1 MSSDFNTGDR
11 VSVQW
16 GLDEVVEGTVLSLF
30 GPPGKQFAR
39 VEIELTSDD
48 EPPVVEVVSL
58 PVDLLSHRSA
68 A

>member
-1 MSSDFNTGDR
+1 MMSDFSSGDR

-16 GLDEVVEGTVLSLF
+16 GFDAVEGTVLSLF

-39 VEIELTSDD
+39 VEIELGSDD
-48 EPPVVEVVSL
+48 ETPVLEVVSL
-58 PVDLLSHRSA
+58 PVDLLTHRSA

>member
-1 MSSDFNTGDR
+1 MSSDFSSGDR

-16 GLDEVVEGTVLSLF
+16 GLDEVEGTVLSLF

-39 VEIELTSDD
+39 VEIELTGGD
-48 EPPVVEVVSL
+48 EPPVLEVVSL
-58 PVDLLSHRSA
+58 PVDLLAHRSA

>member
-1 MSSDFNTGDR
+1 MSSDFSSGDR
-11 VSVQW
+11 VSVLW
-16 GLDEVVEGTVLSLF
+16 GLDEVDGTVLSLF

-39 VEIELTSDD
+39 VEIELNSDN

>member
-1 MSSDFNTGDR
+1 MTSDFTSGDR

-16 GLDEVVEGTVLSLF
+16 GLDEDVEGTVLSLF

-48 EPPVVEVVSL
+48 EIPVVEVVSL
-58 PVDLLSHRSA
+58 PVDLLSHIA